1 MGRWYEVKW
10 QKNLL
15 NLLKERQKKK
25 VALVVDTSTSPT
37 NMMLTNNIVKLFTE
51 MIPNTIFVEADFQV
65 RSVTP
70 ITDLTTI
77 KYFKHGKSSYT
88 EALEWAEQENI
99 DSLFYITDVTGYFYD
114 ELTVNYEIF
123 WLVPEDFI
131 PKVPF
136 GKAIRVA

>member
-1 MGRWYEVKW
+1 MKW